1 MTMPSTTPEN
11 PAEATSGGRAS
22 ADGPASADG
31 RAPTEGPAPADGPVI
46 ELRGLRRDYVVRAPV
61 PGARRRRRQTVR
73 AVDEISLEIAPGEAV
88 GFVGANGAGKS
99 TTIKMMTG
107 ILRPSSGSLR
117 VLGRDPVPERRHL
130 AREIGVVFGQR
141 SQLWWDLPLRDS
153 YRILGSMH
161 RLTDRRRDERLA
173 RLVDGLDLGPFL
185 GRPVR
190 QLSLG
195 QRMRGEV
202 AAALLHS
209 PRLVVLDE
217 PTIGLD
223 MVSKEGL
230 RRFLREDRAERGTT
244 LFLTTHDM
252 NDVERLCERIV
263 VVNSGTV
270 AYDGALETFR
280 QHLGAPRELI
290 VDLAEP
296 VDMLTLPGA
305 STTSVSEA
313 DGIRHRIRFAGAELT
328 VPTLLS
334 AISSEADVRDLS
346 LTEPA
351 IEDLVRQIYTHG
363 ARPGRA

>member
-1 MTMPSTTPEN
+1 MSISQIPRPPEDR
-11 PAEATSGGRAS
+11 PAEGNAS
-22 ADGPASADG
+22 PGPAVVLES
-31 RAPTEGPAPADGPVI
+31 
-46 ELRGLRRDYVVRAPV
+46 LRRDYL
-61 PGARRRRRQTVR
+61 VR
-73 AVDEISLEIAPGEAV
+73 AVDDVSLRIDRGETV

-107 ILRPSSGSLR
+107 ILQPTSGSVR

-153 YRILGSMH
+153 YRILGAMH
-161 RLTDRRRDERLA
+161 RLTERRREARLERL
-173 RLVDGLDLGPFL
+173 VEGLDLGGFL
-185 GRPVR
+185 DRPVR

-209 PRLVVLDE
+209 PELVVLDE

-252 NDVERLCERIV
+252 GDVERLCDRIV

-270 AYDGALETFR
+270 AYDGPLASFR
-280 QHLGAPRELI
+280 RRLGAPRELI
-290 VDLAEP
+290 VDLATP
-296 VDMLTLPGA
+296 ATSLDLPA
-305 STTSVSEA
+305 AATALAVEA
-313 DGIRHRIRFAGAELT
+313 DGIRHRISFSGSELT
-328 VPTLLS
+328 VPALLT
-334 AISSEADVRDLS
+334 AIGRQAEVRDLS

-351 IEDLVRQIYTHG
+351 IEDLVRRIY
-363 ARPGRA
+363 ARDGIV

>member
-1 MTMPSTTPEN
+1 MMNHDTTQ
-11 PAEATSGGRAS
+11 PAI
-22 ADGPASADG
+22 D
-31 RAPTEGPAPADGPVI
+31 
-46 ELRGLRRDYVVRAPV
+46 LRSLRRDYVVRSGPI
-61 PGARRRRRQTVR
+61 GRRARRVVR
-73 AVDEISLEIAPGEAV
+73 AVDDVTLRVLPGEAV

-107 ILRPSSGSLR
+107 ILQPTAGDVR
-117 VLGRDPVPERRHL
+117 VLDRRPVAERRRL

-153 YRILGSMH
+153 FRILAAMH
-161 RLTDRRRDERLA
+161 RLSEAAREERLE
-173 RLVDGLDLGPFL
+173 RLVDGLDLGDFL
-185 GRPVR
+185 ERPVR

-209 PRLVVLDE
+209 PRLVILDE

-223 MVSKEGL
+223 MISKEGL

-252 NDVERLCERIV
+252 GDVERLCERIV

-270 AYDGALETFR
+270 AFDGPLAGFR
-280 QHLGAPRELI
+280 ESLGAPRELV
-290 VDLAEP
+290 VDLASP
-296 VDMLTLPGA
+296 RAALSLPP
-305 STTSVSEA
+305 EA
-313 DGIRHRIRFAGAELT
+313 DVLAVEAEGIRHRIAFRGSETT

-334 AISSEADVRDLS
+334 AIGAQAEIADLA

-351 IEDLVRQIYTHG
+351 IEDLVREIY
-363 ARPGRA
+363 ARGR

>member
-1 MTMPSTTPEN
+1 MTLESTPHIPSDV
-11 PAEATSGGRAS
+11 PA
-22 ADGPASADG
+22 
-31 RAPTEGPAPADGPVI
+31 V
-46 ELRGLRRDYVVRAPV
+46 ELDGLRRDYTVRAAA
-61 PGARRRRRQTVR
+61 PGSRRRRRQVVR
-73 AVDEISLEIAPGEAV
+73 AVDEITLRIERGEAV

-99 TTIKMMTG
+99 TTIKMLTG
-107 ILRPSSGSLR
+107 ILQPSAGSVR
-117 VLGRDPVPERRHL
+117 VLGREPVPERRRL

-153 YRILGSMH
+153 YRILGAMH
-161 RLTDRRRDERLA
+161 RLTERRREARLERL
-173 RLVDGLDLGPFL
+173 VEGLDLGGFL
-185 GRPVR
+185 DRPVR

-209 PRLVVLDE
+209 PALVVLDE

-252 NDVERLCERIV
+252 GDVERLCDRIV

-270 AYDGALETFR
+270 AYDGPLASFR
-280 QHLGAPRELI
+280 RRLGAPRELI
-290 VDLAEP
+290 VDLAAP
-296 VDMLTLPGA
+296 ATSLDLPA
-305 STTSVSEA
+305 AATAVAVEA
-313 DGIRHRIRFAGAELT
+313 DGIRHRISFSGSELT
-328 VPTLLS
+328 VPALLT
-334 AISSEADVRDLS
+334 AIGRQAEVRDLS

-351 IEDLVRQIYTHG
+351 IEDLVRRIY
-363 ARPGRA
+363 ARDGIP

>member
-1 MTMPSTTPEN
+1 MNPTDVPIPSRAAQN
-11 PAEATSGGRAS
+11 AT
-22 ADGPASADG
+22 GPA
-31 RAPTEGPAPADGPVI
+31 V
-46 ELRGLRRDYVVRAPV
+46 ELTGLRRDFTVRARLS
-61 PGARRRRRQTVR
+61 GARRRTRQLVR
-73 AVDEISLEIAPGEAV
+73 AVDEISLRIERGEAV

-107 ILRPSSGSLR
+107 ILQPSDGTVR
-117 VLGRDPVPERRHL
+117 VLGRTPVPERRQL

-153 YRILGSMH
+153 YRILGAMH
-161 RLTDRRRDERLA
+161 RLTDREREGRLE
-173 RLVDGLDLGPFL
+173 RLVDGLDLSDFL
-185 GRPVR
+185 DRPVR

-209 PRLVVLDE
+209 PALVVLDE

-252 NDVERLCERIV
+252 GDVERLCERIV
-263 VVNSGTV
+263 VVNTGTV
-270 AYDGALETFR
+270 AYDGPLESFR
-280 QHLGAPRELI
+280 ERLGAPRELI

-296 VDMLTLPGA
+296 ADALALPA
-305 STTSVSEA
+305 AARSLAVEA
-313 DGIRHRIRFAGAELT
+313 GGIRHRIAFSGAELT
-328 VPTLLS
+328 VPSLLS
-334 AISSEADVRDLS
+334 AIGTQAEVRDLA

-351 IEDLVRQIYTHG
+351 IEDLVRQIY
-363 ARPGRA
+363 ARGGLG

>member
-1 MTMPSTTPEN
+1 MTTTESL
-11 PAEATSGGRAS
+11 PATPGAL
-22 ADGPASADG
+22 GPALALTS
-31 RAPTEGPAPADGPVI
+31 
-46 ELRGLRRDYVVRAPV
+46 LRRDYVVRAPV
-61 PGARRRRRQTVR
+61 PGSRRRRRQVVR
-73 AVDEISLEIAPGEAV
+73 AVDDISLRIDRGESV

-107 ILRPSSGSLR
+107 ILQPTSGDVR

-153 YRILGSMH
+153 YTILGAMH
-161 RLTDRRRDERLA
+161 RLTDRQREARLE
-173 RLVDGLDLGPFL
+173 RLVDGLDLSGFL

-209 PRLVVLDE
+209 PQLVVLDE

-230 RRFLREDRAERGTT
+230 RHFLRTDRAERGTT

-252 NDVERLCERIV
+252 GDVERLCERIV
-263 VVNSGTV
+263 VVNDGTI
-270 AYDGALETFR
+270 AYDGALDSFR
-280 QHLGAPRELI
+280 EHLGAPRELI

-296 VDMLTLPGA
+296 STALTLPSSA
-305 STTSVSEA
+305 ETAAVEA
-313 DGIRHRIRFAGAELT
+313 GGIRHRIRFSGAELT
-328 VPTLLS
+328 VPALLS
-334 AISSEADVRDLS
+334 LINAQSEVRDLS

-351 IEDLVRQIYTHG
+351 IEDLVRQIYSHG
-363 ARPGRA
+363 GRA

>member
-1 MTMPSTTPEN
+1 MSTPSSTDTA
-11 PAEATSGGRAS
+11 PAT
-22 ADGPASADG
+22 
-31 RAPTEGPAPADGPVI
+31 PAPAV
-46 ELRGLRRDYVVRAPV
+46 ELTELRRDYVVRSRT
-61 PGARRRRRQTVR
+61 PGSRLRRRQVVR
-73 AVDEISLEIAPGEAV
+73 AVDEVSLRIGRGEAV

-107 ILRPSSGSLR
+107 ILKPTAGAVR

-141 SQLWWDLPLRDS
+141 TQLWWDLPLRDS
-153 YRILGSMH
+153 YRILGAMH
-161 RLTDRRRDERLA
+161 RLTERERTARLERL
-173 RLVDGLDLGPFL
+173 VEGLDLGGFL
-185 GRPVR
+185 DRPVR

-209 PRLVVLDE
+209 PALVVLDE

-252 NDVERLCERIV
+252 GDVERLCERIV

-270 AYDGALETFR
+270 AYDGALASFR
-280 QHLGAPRELI
+280 ERLGAPRELI
-290 VDLAEP
+290 VDLAAP
-296 VDMLTLPGA
+296 VPALDLPA
-305 STTSVSEA
+305 AARTADVEA
-313 DGIRHRIRFAGAELT
+313 EGIRHRISFSGAELT
-328 VPTLLS
+328 VPALLT
-334 AISSEADVRDLS
+334 AIGRQAEVRDLA
-346 LTEPA
+346 LAEPA
-351 IEDLVRQIYTHG
+351 IEDLVRQIY
-363 ARPGRA
+363 ARGGRI

>member
-1 MTMPSTTPEN
+1 MSTPDPSRHVPSTPLPGGTAPQ
-11 PAEATSGGRAS
+11 EAAGSAS
-22 ADGPASADG
+22 ES
-31 RAPTEGPAPADGPVI
+31 APAVVLD
-46 ELRGLRRDYVVRAPV
+46 RLRRDYVVRAPV
-61 PGARRRRRQTVR
+61 TGSRRRRRQVVR
-73 AVDEISLEIAPGEAV
+73 AVDDVSLRIERGETV

-107 ILRPSSGSLR
+107 ILQPSSGTVR

-153 YRILGSMH
+153 YRILASMH
-161 RLTDRRRDERLA
+161 RLTDRAREARLERL
-173 RLVDGLDLGPFL
+173 VEGLDLGGFL
-185 GRPVR
+185 SRPVR

-209 PRLVVLDE
+209 PGLVVLDE

-252 NDVERLCERIV
+252 GDVERLCDRIV

-270 AYDGALETFR
+270 AYDGPLDSFR
-280 QHLGAPRELI
+280 ERLGAPRELT
-290 VDLAEP
+290 VDLEEP
-296 VDMLTLPGA
+296 AAALDLPGTA
-305 STTSVSEA
+305 STLAVEA
-313 DGIRHRIRFAGAELT
+313 EGIRHRIAFSGAELT
-328 VPTLLS
+328 VPALLT
-334 AISSEADVRDLS
+334 AINRQAEVRDLA

-351 IEDLVRQIYTHG
+351 IEDLVRQIY
-363 ARPGRA
+363 ARDRR

>member
-1 MTMPSTTPEN
+1 MTPPPLTPDRSVVVLEH
-11 PAEATSGGRAS
+11 
-22 ADGPASADG
+22 
-31 RAPTEGPAPADGPVI
+31 
-46 ELRGLRRDYVVRAPV
+46 LRRDYTVRAPV
-61 PGARRRRRQTVR
+61 PGSRRRRRQSVR
-73 AVDEISLEIAPGEAV
+73 AVDDISLRVEGGEAV

-107 ILRPSSGSLR
+107 VLRPTSGSLR
-117 VLGRDPVPERRHL
+117 VLGRDPVPERRRL

-153 YRILGSMH
+153 YGVLAAMH
-161 RLTDRRRDERLA
+161 RLTPRRRDERLE
-173 RLVDGLDLGPFL
+173 RLVEGLDLAGFL
-185 GRPVR
+185 DRPVR

-209 PRLVVLDE
+209 PALVVLDE

-230 RRFLREDRAERGTT
+230 RQFLRTDRDERGTT

-252 NDVERLCERIV
+252 GDVERLCERIV

-270 AYDGALETFR
+270 AYDGELGAFR
-280 QHLGAPRELI
+280 EHLGAPRELV

-296 VDMLTLPGA
+296 VDSLELPA
-305 STTSVSEA
+305 PARTVAVEA
-313 DGIRHRIRFAGAELT
+313 GGIRHRIRFPGHELT
-328 VPTLLS
+328 VPALLA
-334 AISSEADVRDLS
+334 AIATRAEVRDLF

-351 IEDLVRQIYTHG
+351 VEDLVRQIY
-363 ARPGRA
+363 ARDRPG

>member
-1 MTMPSTTPEN
+1 MNPPEQ
-11 PAEATSGGRAS
+11 PGTHS
-22 ADGPASADG
+22 APNAGPA
-31 RAPTEGPAPADGPVI
+31 V
-46 ELRGLRRDYVVRAPV
+46 ELVRLRRDYVVRSPV
-61 PGARRRRRQTVR
+61 AGSRRRRRQVVR
-73 AVDEISLEIAPGEAV
+73 AVDDVTLRIDRGETV

-107 ILRPSSGSLR
+107 ILQPTAGTVR

-153 YRILGSMH
+153 YRILGAMH
-161 RLTDRRRDERLA
+161 RLTDRAREQRLG
-173 RLVDGLDLGPFL
+173 RLVEGLDLGGFL
-185 GRPVR
+185 DRPVR

-209 PRLVVLDE
+209 PELVVLDE

-252 NDVERLCERIV
+252 GDLERLCDRIV

-270 AYDGALETFR
+270 AYDGALDSFR
-280 QHLGAPRELI
+280 ARLGAPRELI
-290 VDLAEP
+290 VDLEEP
-296 VDMLTLPGA
+296 LAALTLPTAA
-305 STTSVSEA
+305 STLAVEA
-313 DGIRHRIRFAGAELT
+313 DGIRHRIAFSGAELT
-328 VPTLLS
+328 VPALLT
-334 AISSEADVRDLS
+334 AIGAQAQVRDLS

-351 IEDLVRQIYTHG
+351 IEDLVRQIY
-363 ARPGRA
+363 ARDGRL

>member
-1 MTMPSTTPEN
+1 MNLPQSTPEPPQPDSARGRPD
-11 PAEATSGGRAS
+11 PAAWLTN
-22 ADGPASADG
+22 
-31 RAPTEGPAPADGPVI
+31 
-46 ELRGLRRDYVVRAPV
+46 LRRDYVVRAPV
-61 PGARRRRRQTVR
+61 PGSRRRRRQVVR
-73 AVDEISLEIAPGEAV
+73 AVDDISLRIDRGESV

-107 ILRPSSGSLR
+107 ILQPTSGSLR
-117 VLGRDPVPERRHL
+117 VLGRDPVPERRRL
-130 AREIGVVFGQR
+130 TREIGVVFGQR
-141 SQLWWDLPLRDS
+141 SQLWWDLPLRES
-153 YRILGSMH
+153 YTILGSMH
-161 RLTDRRRDERLA
+161 RLTDRQREARLE
-173 RLVDGLDLGPFL
+173 RLVDGLDLGGFL

-209 PRLVVLDE
+209 PDLVVLDE

-230 RRFLREDRAERGTT
+230 RRFLRTDREERGTT

-252 NDVERLCERIV
+252 GDVERLCERIV

-270 AYDGALETFR
+270 AYDGPLDSFR
-280 QHLGAPRELI
+280 EHLGAPRELI

-296 VDMLTLPGA
+296 VAGLDLPRGA
-305 STTSVSEA
+305 EKLAVEA
-313 DGIRHRIRFAGAELT
+313 DGIRHRIRFSGTELT
-328 VPTLLS
+328 VPALLS
-334 AISSEADVRDLS
+334 AINAQAEVRDLS

-351 IEDLVRQIYTHG
+351 IEDLVRQIY
-363 ARPGRA
+363 ARGGVG

>member
-1 MTMPSTTPEN
+1 MNLPEQSSTHSAR
-11 PAEATSGGRAS
+11 PA
-22 ADGPASADG
+22 
-31 RAPTEGPAPADGPVI
+31 V
-46 ELRGLRRDYVVRAPV
+46 ELVRLRRDYVVRSPV
-61 PGARRRRRQTVR
+61 AGSRRRRRQVVR
-73 AVDEISLEIAPGEAV
+73 AVDDVTLRIDRGETV

-107 ILRPSSGSLR
+107 ILQPTSGAVR
-117 VLGRDPVPERRHL
+117 VLGRAPVPERRHL

-153 YRILGSMH
+153 YRILGAMH
-161 RLTDRRRDERLA
+161 RLTDRAREQRLERLA
-173 RLVDGLDLGPFL
+173 AGLDLGGFL
-185 GRPVR
+185 DRPVR

-209 PRLVVLDE
+209 PELVVLDE

-252 NDVERLCERIV
+252 GDVERLCDRIV

-270 AYDGALETFR
+270 AYDGALDSFR
-280 QHLGAPRELI
+280 ERLGAPRELV
-290 VDLAEP
+290 VDLEEP
-296 VDMLTLPGA
+296 LAVLTLPTA
-305 STTSVSEA
+305 AHTLAVEA
-313 DGIRHRIRFAGAELT
+313 GGIRHRIAFSGAELT
-328 VPTLLS
+328 VPTLLT
-334 AISSEADVRDLS
+334 AIGSQAAVRDLS
-346 LTEPA
+346 LSEPA
-351 IEDLVRQIYTHG
+351 IEDLVRQIYSRG
-363 ARPGRA
+363 GRL